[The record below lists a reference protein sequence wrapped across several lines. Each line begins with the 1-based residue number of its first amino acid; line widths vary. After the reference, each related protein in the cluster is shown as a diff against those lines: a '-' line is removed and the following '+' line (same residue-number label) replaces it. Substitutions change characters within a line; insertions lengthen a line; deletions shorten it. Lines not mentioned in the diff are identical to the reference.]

1 MGNFRSYFD
10 KVEFLSS
17 VTHLLFGIVSF
28 FLFTVLLIKGINE
41 KSVLK
46 TVSYS
51 IFGSSV
57 ILLYFS
63 SGIYHLIPRLSPLKQ
78 FFRKIDHIMIFIMI
92 AGSYTP
98 FCLITLKG
106 GWGWSIFS
114 VVWSVALAGLFFKI
128 FWINAPRI
136 LYTSIYLGMGWVV
149 LVAIYPLVLKLNAPG
164 VFWLF
169 MGGLFYTVGAVIYAF
184 KKPDPFPGIF
194 GFHEIWHIFII
205 LGTTSHFI
213 SVFLGT

>member
-1 MGNFRSYFD
+1 MGRIWGYL
-10 KVEFLSS
+10 KKIEFVSS
-17 VTHLLFGIVSF
+17 ITHLVFGVF
-28 FLFTVLLIKGINE
+28 AFLLLTLLVVKGVKE
-41 KSVLK
+41 ESVLK
-46 TVSYS
+46 IVSYA
-51 IFGSSV
+51 IFGCSV
-57 ILLYFS
+57 ILLYFA
-63 SGIYHLIPRLSPLKQ
+63 SGVYHLIPKYTQLKQ
-78 FFRKIDHIMIFIMI
+78 FFRKIDHIMIFVMI

-114 VVWSVALAGLFFKI
+114 VVWVVALAGLFFKI

-149 LVAIYPLVLKLNAPG
+149 LVAIYPLSSRLNGAG
-164 VFWLF
+164 MFWLCV
-169 MGGLFYTVGAVIYAF
+169 GGLLYTVGAIIYAL
-184 KKPDPFPGIF
+184 KKPDPFPGVF

-205 LGTTSHFI
+205 LGTVSHFV